1 MKRGGSVY
9 ILTNVHNQVLYTGV
23 TSDLVKRIAEHR
35 DQKYEKSFSSQYNVA
50 KLVYFANFLTI
61 EEAIAEEK
69 RIKGGSR
76 AKKLKLI
83 ESINREWKDLWEEI
97 SKW

>member
-1 MKRGGSVY
+1 M
-9 ILTNVHNQVLYTGV
+9 TNVHHQVLYVGV
-23 TSDLVKRIAEHR
+23 TSDLVQRIQQHKNKAFTT
-35 DQKYEKSFSSQYNVA
+35 SFSGKYNLD
-50 KLVYFANFLTI
+50 KLVYYENYLSI

-76 AKKLKLI
+76 AKKIKLI
-83 ESINREWKDLWEEI
+83 ESKNLNWKDLWEEV